1 MKYGVYLH
9 QKDQRGDFWKPVSK
23 LFDTK
28 PEAEYWLKICK
39 KNNPFGEYR
48 IIEI

>member
-1 MKYGVYLH
+1 MKYGVYIH
-9 QKDQRGDFWKPVSK
+9 QKDQRGDFWKPVSR

-28 PEAEYWLKICK
+28 PEAEHWLKICQ

>member
-9 QKDQRGDFWKPVSK
+9 HKDQRGDIWKPVSI
-23 LFDTK
+23 LYNTRA
-28 PEAEYWLKICK
+28 EAEHWLKICQK
-39 KNNPFGEYR
+39 SNPYGEYR